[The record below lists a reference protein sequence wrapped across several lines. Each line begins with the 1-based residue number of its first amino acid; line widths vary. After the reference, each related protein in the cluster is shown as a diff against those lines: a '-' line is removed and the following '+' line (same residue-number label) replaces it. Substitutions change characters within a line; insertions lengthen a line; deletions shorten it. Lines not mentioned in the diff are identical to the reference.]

1 MYVAL
6 IDIELKENAE
16 DEFKAWITETN
27 KVLLKLPGFIN
38 RRLIKSDDGKH
49 GLIVEFADK
58 ESHAKIHQTK
68 EHNEIRKQ
76 LTNFLKKAPSPNFY
90 HVISQ

>member
-6 IDIELKENAE
+6 IDIELKENTE
-16 DEFKAWITETN
+16 DEFKVWIAETN
-27 KVLLKLPGFIN
+27 KILLKLPGFVN
-38 RRLIKSDDGKH
+38 RRLIKSDDGRH

-68 EHNEIRKQ
+68 EHDEIRRQ
-76 LTNFLKKAPSPNFY
+76 LSGFLKKAPMPNFY